1 MLVDSNILIY
11 AAQPAYAHLRQFIA
25 AHAPAVSAVSYVE
38 VLGYPQLDDEE
49 RQYLEAF
56 FRLARV
62 LPLLPTVLDQA
73 VVLRQQ
79 RKMSLGDALVAGTAL
94 VYELTLVDHFVSL
107 YQVIAALRASDTI
120 VKLRVLGHRTGL
132 STCKGL
138 TKRCTRTLTNCLDSG
153 PTRVDKLGHLCSDRW
168 KRTVPLPL

>member
-11 AAQPAYAHLRQFIA
+11 AAQPAYPHLRQFIA
-25 AHAPAVSAVSYVE
+25 VHAPAVSAVSYVE
-38 VLGYPQLDDEE
+38 VLGYHQLDGEE

-62 LPLLPTVLDQA
+62 LPLSPAVLNQA

-94 VYELTLVDHFVSL
+94 VHRLTLVTRNVEDF
-107 YQVIAALRASDTI
+107 QWIQ
-120 VKLRVLGHRTGL
+120 GL
-132 STCKGL
+132 SLLNPFDTAPPQEPEQQG
-138 TKRCTRTLTNCLDSG
+138 
-153 PTRVDKLGHLCSDRW
+153 
-168 KRTVPLPL
+168 